1 MKKLLFGLLFLLAAY
16 TTHAQN
22 KSVDQITSAYIG
34 VKNAL
39 VGSNATLAKSRAKE
53 LLAALAVPPQGLTA
67 VQQKLAGSYA
77 DKLKADSRGISQ
89 ATDIE
94 QQRKYFESLSAN
106 IYSLLSGLQLNGTT
120 LYQQYCPMKKAAW
133 LSESEDIRNPY
144 YGDKML
150 ECGMVKATLKAAK

>member
-53 LLAALAVPPQGLTA
+53 LLAALAIPPTGLTA
-67 VQQKLAGSYA
+67 AQQKLAGSYS

-94 QQRKYFESLSAN
+94 QQRKYFETLSAN
-106 IYSLLSGLQLNGTT
+106 MYSLLSGLQMNGTT

-150 ECGMVKATLKAAK
+150 ECGTVKATLKAAK